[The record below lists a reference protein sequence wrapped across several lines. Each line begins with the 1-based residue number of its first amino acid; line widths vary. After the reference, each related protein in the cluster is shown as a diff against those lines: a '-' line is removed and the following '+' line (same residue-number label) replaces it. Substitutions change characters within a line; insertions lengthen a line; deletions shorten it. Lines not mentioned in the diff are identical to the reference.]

1 MLEAVTIFV
10 IAFRGQTL
18 LSFYCTHTELSQ
30 KNDQRSGFIY
40 TKTNISY
47 HDLDGYSVSV
57 QEIVNKTE
65 STIKPQN
72 LTLILTHVALADVFW
87 TVLKTNSLFPSAI
100 FAATLFQ
107 RFYFTLDFYKNRL
120 T

>member
-72 LTLILTHVALADVFW
+72 LTLVYDLC
-87 TVLKTNSLFPSAI
+87 
-100 FAATLFQ
+100 
-107 RFYFTLDFYKNRL
+107 KNYSHA
-120 T
+120 